1 MRSISSTGLMA
12 LAATLLSLGSACAQP
27 ATPAA
32 PTQNAV
38 SFMAQNALAEGVQ
51 SLPSGVQYKI
61 VKSGP
66 VAGKHPTPDDM
77 VKVNYEGTLTNGQVF
92 DSSFRTNKPVVFKL
106 GNLIPGWV
114 DALPLMRAGD
124 EWMLYI
130 PPARGYGAQQSGPI
144 PPNSVLIF
152 RLQLLAVGDDAG
164 PASE

>member
-1 MRSISSTGLMA
+1 MRSISSTCLTA
-12 LAATLLSLGSACAQP
+12 LAVTLLSLSSACAQQAP
-27 ATPAA
+27 PA

-38 SFMAQNALAEGVQ
+38 SFMAQNALADGVQ

-66 VAGKHPTPDDM
+66 AAGKHPTPDDM

-130 PPARGYGAQQSGPI
+130 PPARGYGDQQSGPI

-164 PASE
+164 PPSD